1 MCPLYG
7 IGFVNARDGA
17 RRARADPNADDE
29 EIIVRTI

>member
-1 MCPLYG
+1 MYWFCE
-7 IGFVNARDGA
+7 RA